1 VTTRPV
7 DPPTIAQP
15 ADPVSTDVVRA
26 AIFDMDGVVTDT
38 AGVHAEAWRQMF
50 DQVLPVLSGGAGA
63 VMVFDPVDE
72 YRRLVD
78 GRAREDGVRAV
89 LGARGL
95 SLPDGKPTDPP
106 TWRTVHGLA
115 NRTAAVRPAV
125 GKGRRSGIS
134 FDGHAVEPV
143 ARTWDADRPGD
154 SKSQQRLGL
163 DGCWSL

>member
-38 AGVHAEAWRQMF
+38 AGMHAEAWRQMF

-95 SLPDGKPTDPP
+95 SLPDGNLPIRRPGV
-106 TWRTVHGLA
+106 RSMGS
-115 NRTAAVRPAV
+115 RTANSSCSSGCWQRAAF
-125 GKGRRSGIS
+125 GHFLRRS
-134 FDGHAVEPV
+134 
-143 ARTWDADRPGD
+143 R
-154 SKSQQRLGL
+154 
-163 DGCWSL
+163 C